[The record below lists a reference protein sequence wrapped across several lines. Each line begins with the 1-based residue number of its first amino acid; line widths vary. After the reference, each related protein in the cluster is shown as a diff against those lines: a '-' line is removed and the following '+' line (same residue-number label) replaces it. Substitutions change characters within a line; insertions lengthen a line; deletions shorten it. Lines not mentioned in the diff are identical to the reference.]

1 MRRETRLHV
10 APQGRKGRHLMV
22 FRTHEQGGVIEVL
35 RILHDSMDLARHL
48 DS

>member
-35 RILHDSMDLARHL
+35 RILHDSMGLARHL